1 MSKRSRI
8 RALWAATGVVAAIV
22 TVGSAAAATNGTH
35 LAVQDPPK
43 QAPSTSV
50 AEWLTTP
57 GSDTATTAQLPLQ
70 YGITPG
76 PTLVE
81 VDPNIKYQT
90 VSGFG
95 AAITDSAAHVL
106 YGLDDSTR
114 AQVMSNLFSPNTGA
128 GISFLRQPIGASDF
142 VADQDYSFDDMPPG
156 QTDYSLNHFSIAHDE
171 PQILPLL
178 REARQLD
185 PSLQIVATPWSP
197 PGWMKTGDS
206 MIDGKL
212 IDSPAIYH
220 TYAEYLVKFLQAY
233 QAAGV
238 RVDYLT
244 VQNEP
249 QALQRKNYPGTDLD
263 WQQEAKVIDALGP
276 MIRAAGLSTKILGYD
291 HNWSEHPGDV
301 KTHEQAN
308 EDPELNYPYDLL
320 ESNANRWIY
329 GTAYHCYAGD
339 PSAQTPLKASFPDKP
354 IYMDECEG
362 GDISTILGVMQNWG
376 SSSIDWNIALNQNN
390 GPHVG
395 GCGSCNGTITIN
407 SQTEAVTYNDQYRD
421 IEHFSKFVPNGSVHI
436 GGTVADTSDNPLSAV
451 AFLNPDHTTTVVAY
465 NPDTTIR
472 TFDIVDGSES
482 FVATLAPGAR
492 ATYQWHANR

>member
-8 RALWAATGVVAAIV
+8 RALWAATGVVAVIV
-22 TVGSAAAATNGTH
+22 TAGSAAAAVGGSH
-35 LAVQDPPK
+35 LAVQAQPP
-43 QAPSTSV
+43 QTPSTSV

-57 GSDTATTAQLPLQ
+57 GSDSVTTAQLPIQ
-70 YGITPG
+70 YDVTPG

-81 VDPNIKYQT
+81 VDPTIKYQT

-114 AQVMSNLFSPNTGA
+114 AQVMSNLFSSNTGA

-142 VADQDYSFDDMPPG
+142 VADKDYSFDDVPAG
-156 QTDYSLNHFSIAHDE
+156 QTDYSLSHFSIAHDQ

-178 REARQLD
+178 REARQLN

-197 PGWMKTGDS
+197 PGWMKTSDS

-220 TYAEYLVKFLQAY
+220 VYAEYLVKFLQAY

-249 QALQRKNYPGTDLD
+249 QALQRDNYPGTDLD

-276 MIRAAGLSTKILGYD
+276 MIRAAGLNTKILGYD
-291 HNWSEHPGDV
+291 HNWAEHPGDV
-301 KTHEQAN
+301 KTHEAAN
-308 EDPELNYPYDLL
+308 EDPELNYPYNLL
-320 ESNANRWIY
+320 ESDANRWIY

-339 PSAQTPLKASFPDKP
+339 PTAQTPLKASFPSKP

-362 GDISTILGVMQNWG
+362 GDITTILGVMQNWG

-436 GGTVADTSDNPLSAV
+436 GGTVADGSDTPISAV

-465 NPDTTIR
+465 NSDTTTR
-472 TFDIVDGSES
+472 AFDVVDGNES

-492 ATYQWHANR
+492 ATYHWRANR

>member
-8 RALWAATGVVAAIV
+8 RSLWAATGVVAVIV
-22 TVGSAAAATNGTH
+22 TAGSAAAATGGSH
-35 LAVQDPPK
+35 LAVQVHTGQP
-43 QAPSTSV
+43 PSTSV
-50 AEWLTTP
+50 SAWVTTP

-70 YGITPG
+70 YGVTPG

-81 VDPNIKYQT
+81 VDPNIRYQN

-106 YGLDDSTR
+106 YGLGDSAR
-114 AQVMSNLFSPNTGA
+114 AQVMSNLFSQKTGA

-142 VADQDYSFDDMPPG
+142 VADQDYSFDDVPAG
-156 QTDYSLNHFSIAHDE
+156 QTDYSLSHFSIAHDQA
-171 PQILPLL
+171 QILPLL
-178 REARQLD
+178 REARQLN

-197 PGWMKTGDS
+197 PGWMKTSDS

-220 TYAEYLVKFLQAY
+220 AYAEYLVKFLQAY

-276 MIRAAGLSTKILGYD
+276 MIRAAGLNTKILGYD

-320 ESNANRWIY
+320 ESEANRWIY

-339 PSAQTPLKASFPDKP
+339 PTAQTQLKAAFPDKP
-354 IYMDECEG
+354 LLMDECEG

-376 SSSIDWNIALNQNN
+376 TGSIDWNIALNQDN

-395 GCGSCNGTITIN
+395 GCGTCNGTITIN

-421 IEHFSKFVPNGSVHI
+421 IEHFSKFVPTGSTHI
-436 GGTVADTSDNPLSAV
+436 GGTVADSSDDPISAV
-451 AFLNPDHTTTVVAY
+451 AFLNPDHITTVVAY
-465 NPDTTIR
+465 NPGNASR

-492 ATYQWHANR
+492 ATYQWRANR